1 MATGPTF
8 EELDHLQRSERD
20 TASIPS
26 ALASWL
32 TDLLPPGADP
42 TVTVDAG
49 ITANGM
55 SSETVMLTGAWT
67 ENGQARQQQWVMRM
81 QPRPADI
88 PVFAEYHLDRQFEA
102 MRLAAQLT
110 DLPIPTTRWLEPTGD
125 VLGSPF
131 FLMDRVDGLVP
142 PDVMPYTFGDNWFFD
157 APADKRRKLQ
167 DATVRV
173 IATLHSIPDAQ
184 NTFGFLDP
192 GGPESSSTP
201 LRRRLDE
208 LQRLYDFAAAD
219 LGRSPLLDRA
229 MVWLDAN
236 FPDELATGETVL
248 SWGDARIGNVIYQD
262 FEPAAILDWEM
273 ATLGPRELDVAWLI
287 FAHNVFQE
295 LVGLASMPGL
305 PDVLREED
313 VRATYRELTGV
324 DLGDLGWFYLYSAV
338 LWGVIFM
345 RTASRR
351 IHFGEMTPPADIEA
365 ELFYHRPL
373 LQRLLDDRA

>member
-1 MATGPTF
+1 MSTRPTL

-20 TASIPS
+20 TATIPTLLAEWLS
-26 ALASWL
+26 A
-32 TDLLPPGADP
+32 LLPPGANP
-42 TVTVDAG
+42 SVTVDAG
-49 ITANGM
+49 IEANGM
-55 SSETVMLTGAWT
+55 SSETVMLTGHWT
-67 ENGQARQQQWVMRM
+67 ENGVAQEQQWVMRM

-88 PVFAEYHLDRQFEA
+88 PVFAEYHLDHQFEA

-157 APADKRRKLQ
+157 APADKRRSLQ
-167 DATVRV
+167 DATIDV

-184 NTFGFLDP
+184 NTFGFLDQ
-192 GGPESSSTP
+192 GENASSTP

-208 LQRLYDFAAAD
+208 LQRFYDFAADD

-229 MVWLDAN
+229 MVWLDTH
-236 FPDELATGETVL
+236 FPTEIAAGETVFN
-248 SWGDARIGNVIYQD
+248 WGDARIGNVIYQD
-262 FEPAAILDWEM
+262 FTPAAVLDWEM
-273 ATLGPRELDVAWLI
+273 ATLGPRELDIAWLI

-305 PDVLREED
+305 PDVLREDD
-313 VRATYRELTGV
+313 VRATYRKLTGV
-324 DLGDLGWFYLYSAV
+324 ELGDLRWFYLYSAV
-338 LWGVIFM
+338 IWGVIFM

-351 IHFGEMTPPADIEA
+351 IHFGEMAPPTDIDA

-373 LQRLLDDRA
+373 LQRLLDEEI

>member
-1 MATGPTF
+1 MATRPTF

-32 TDLLPPGADP
+32 TDLLPAGADP

-49 ITANGM
+49 IDSNGM
-55 SSETVMLTGAWT
+55 SSETVMLTGRWT
-67 ENGQARQQQWVMRM
+67 ENGTVREQQWVMRM

-102 MRLAAQLT
+102 MRLAAELT
-110 DLPIPTTRWLEPTGD
+110 GLPVPTTRWLEPTGD
-125 VLGSPF
+125 ILGSPF
-131 FLMDRVDGLVP
+131 FLMDRVAGLVP

-157 APADKRRKLQ
+157 APADKRRQLQ
-167 DATVRV
+167 DATIDV
-173 IATLHSIPDAQ
+173 IATLHAIPDART
-184 NTFGFLDP
+184 TFDFLDP
-192 GGPESSSTP
+192 HADTSSTP

-208 LQRLYDFAAAD
+208 LQRFYDFAAAD

-229 MVWLDAN
+229 MTWLDAN

-248 SWGDARIGNVIYQD
+248 NWGDARIGNVIYQD

-351 IHFGEMTPPADIEA
+351 IHFGEMARPTDIEA